1 MTANL
6 YLDIHVLQTVP
17 PSNLNRDDSGTPK
30 QAIFG
35 GIRRARVS
43 SQAWKRA
50 TRKYFSETALSSE
63 QATRTQRVTSL
74 LTRSLVAKTGLSP
87 EQAGRVAT
95 ALLAP
100 LHISVKK
107 KKDGTFDVEGDSAY
121 LLFFGREQLESIANK
136 AAAQLPD
143 HGVEDLSDDEIEEA
157 VKSVR
162 AQEELMTGHPLD
174 VALFGRMVADLSEIN
189 VDAAV
194 QVAHAIST
202 HAVEFEAD
210 YYTAVDDE
218 KSRSEGDDMGA
229 GMIGY
234 VEYNSATLY
243 RYATLG
249 VHQLTA
255 NLGSDLTATVDG
267 ARRFLEGFVRSMP
280 TGHQTSFAHR
290 TLPEA
295 VVVVARSD
303 QPVNLVSAFEEP
315 VKAAQAVGGY
325 AVPSLDALAKEYLA
339 INAQWGRN
347 PRVLASLYPPSAA
360 ERNKMGD
367 NLEAAFGPSRSFDEV
382 LATTAEAVA
391 AHLAGPNQ

>member
-347 PRVLASLYPPSAA
+347 PRVLASLYSPSAA